1 MKLLVKIKEHIS
13 KYKKLKEI
21 KNNKCF
27 IDKNSKA
34 YKNDFGGSNYIGRS
48 STVVD
53 CNVGFA
59 TYIGAGNFLLNV
71 KFGKFCSIGNN
82 IKVVFSNHPIN
93 YVSTHPAF
101 HRGKHPVMV
110 KTELCFIDK
119 GIPLFNRAGNSE
131 YSCIIGNDVWI
142 GDNVTIMDGL
152 SIGDGAIIAANAVI
166 TKNIEPYSIVG
177 GIPAKHI
184 RYRFKPEEIE
194 QLLKIKWWD
203 KDLDKI
209 KSISDQFD
217 DIENFLNNNRSAN
230 SH

>member
-1 MKLLVKIKEHIS
+1 MKLLKKIKEHIN

-27 IDKNSKA
+27 IEKNSKA
-34 YKNDFGGSNYIGRS
+34 YENDFGGSNYIGCS

-53 CNVGFA
+53 CCIGFA
-59 TYIGAGNFLLNV
+59 TYIGVDNLFLKV

-82 IKVVFSNHPIN
+82 IKIVFRNHPID

-101 HRGKHPVMV
+101 HRGNHPVMV
-110 KTELCFIDK
+110 KTKLSFVDK
-119 GIPLFNRAGNSE
+119 DLPLFNRAENSE

-142 GDNVTIMDGL
+142 GDNVTIMDGM

-177 GIPAKHI
+177 GVPAKHI
-184 RYRFKPEEIE
+184 RFRFKPEDIE

-203 KDLDKI
+203 SPPHEI
-209 KSISDQFD
+209 ESISKQFD
-217 DIENFLNNNRSAN
+217 DIESFLE
-230 SH
+230 SHRTATHH